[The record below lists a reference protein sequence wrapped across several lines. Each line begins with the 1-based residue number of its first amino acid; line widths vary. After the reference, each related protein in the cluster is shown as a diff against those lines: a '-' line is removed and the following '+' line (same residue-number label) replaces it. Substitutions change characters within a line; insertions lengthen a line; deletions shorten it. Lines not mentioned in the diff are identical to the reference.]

1 MWKTVPENMYANN
14 VRMQKNIWRA
24 IRISGQGGSSGSS
37 RWREAVQHWL
47 LSSPTSHHVL
57 FAWNNAKKLLIFYWY
72 HNKNIFNFCL
82 KAKKL
87 KYYLVPQWPRE
98 VFDWPANFQ
107 HFCYTRVGP
116 WNVHGEIWRWNQKC
130 AKLWHLHLPQLLSDS
145 KPSVS
150 TAISLWPWHRY
161 NKRVKGWLQCCTFPP
176 WPSRRCIFPG
186 LKSAVGLW
194 VWSWRDR
201 SGFWLLFENT

>member
-1 MWKTVPENMYANN
+1 MRKTVPENMYANN

-24 IRISGQGGSSGSS
+24 IRISGRGGSSGSS

-87 KYYLVPQWPRE
+87 KYNLVPQWPRE

-107 HFCYTRVGP
+107 HFSLQDKMLHETWALECSWGNLTMKSKVRKTVTFAFAATF
-116 WNVHGEIWRWNQKC
+116 IWFQAFGLDRN
-130 AKLWHLHLPQLLSDS
+130 
-145 KPSVS
+145 
-150 TAISLWPWHRY
+150 ISLAVAP
-161 NKRVKGWLQCCTFPP
+161 LQ
-176 WPSRRCIFPG
+176 
-186 LKSAVGLW
+186 
-194 VWSWRDR
+194 
-201 SGFWLLFENT
+201 